1 MIQHMVLFILSL
13 FSKSNRLHRQG
24 ERRDYWA
31 RLVYLGILVLFTSSC
46 AQQLPNLQ
54 RLSPLPSG
62 PICRVAVLPFE
73 SDSDYPLASLIA
85 SMVFSA
91 QLTATENF
99 IVAQAGDVRKIYQQ
113 LRILPGHP
121 LTQEQYRILGSR
133 LNVQLLI
140 TGKVIKMQ
148 ENPAAKGSV
157 NPILTLQID
166 ILDGSTAKTLWSTYH
181 HRQGID
187 YQKAMHFGTI
197 HSVTDLCQQV
207 AHEIINL
214 WFKQGLTPCDVS
226 PLY

>member
-1 MIQHMVLFILSL
+1 MVLLKLSL
-13 FSKSNRLHRQG
+13 LLQTNLLPLLRG
-24 ERRDYWA
+24 CMGYWA
-31 RLVYLGILVLFTSSC
+31 RLGYLGILVLLVSGC

-54 RLSPLPSG
+54 RLSPLPPG

-99 IVAQAGDVRKIYQQ
+99 IVAQAGDVHKIYQQ
-113 LRILPGHP
+113 LRILPGYP

-148 ENPAAKGSV
+148 ENPAAKGGV
-157 NPILTLQID
+157 NPVLTLQID

-181 HRQGID
+181 HRQGLD

-197 HSVTDLCQQV
+197 HSVTDLSQQV
-207 AHEIINL
+207 AVEIINL